1 MPCNCIERNQRDAY
15 HSHDPLTKRPN
26 SPCLYCA
33 EKHIATAAAWAR
45 EEGYAGVNRGYVVGE
60 LRAAC
65 AHLAAISEAATL
77 SDHLRDFRHRIQS
90 RTEDETATDF
100 TPYLLAIDVLIRQQE
115 QPSRK
120 ESAL

>member
-1 MPCNCIERNQRDAY
+1 MPCNCLKAKTEAVKEAPKTSPRE
-15 HSHDPLTKRPN
+15 
-26 SPCLYCA
+26 PCLYCA
-33 EKHIATAAAWAR
+33 EKHLATAASLAR
-45 EEGYAGVNRGYVVGE
+45 EQGYAGVNRGFVIGE
-60 LRAAC
+60 LVAAC
-65 AHLAAISEAATL
+65 WHLYGAGPEAALL
-77 SDHLRDFRHRIQS
+77 SDHLRAFRHRIQS